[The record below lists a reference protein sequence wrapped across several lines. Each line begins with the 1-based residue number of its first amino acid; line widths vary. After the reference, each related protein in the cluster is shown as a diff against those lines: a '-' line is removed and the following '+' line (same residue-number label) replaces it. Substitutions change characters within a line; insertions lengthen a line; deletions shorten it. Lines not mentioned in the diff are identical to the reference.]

1 MPHELEPL
9 VAERESARFAF
20 IQARLARDSASR
32 YLDAVVDDHAVLRA
46 AWDALAAKQEAMD
59 RACDHF
65 ATASS
70 AVIAYLMDDRKRRGK
85 VRTSNPTASD
95 EN

>member
-1 MPHELEPL
+1 MPHELELL
-9 VAERESARFAF
+9 VVERESARHTF
-20 IQARLARDSASR
+20 IQARLARDSAAR
-32 YLDAVVDDHAVLRA
+32 YLDAVLDDLPAIRA
-46 AWDALAAKQEAMD
+46 AWDALAAKQEEMD
-59 RACDHF
+59 SACDHL

-70 AVIAYLMDDRKRRGK
+70 AVIAYLIEDRKRRGK